1 MGFIDEFKQFA
12 VKGNALDMAVG
23 LIIGA
28 AFNKIVTSLVNDVIM
43 PPLGFLIGGTD
54 FKHLE
59 IVLKP
64 EVKDA
69 AGAVTTPAAVIRYG
83 LFVNNV
89 IDFMIVS
96 FTIFVML
103 KFINRLMEARLNLP
117 VQLPTQLPGIPLPG
131 LPIPGLR
138 KGETPKE

>member
-23 LIIGA
+23 IIMGA

-59 IVLKP
+59 IVLKDAT
-64 EVKDA
+64 KDA
-69 AGAVTTPAAVIRYG
+69 AGVVTTPAAVIRYG

-96 FTIFVML
+96 LTIFVML
-103 KFINRLMEARLNLP
+103 KFINRMMEARLTLP
-117 VQLPTQLPGIPLPG
+117 VQLPAHLPG

-138 KGETPKE
+138 KSETPKE